1 MKLTDIKDIADIVQA
16 VVTAFAL
23 IIGGIWSYMLFVR
36 KRQRYPRAKIEHQV
50 TQRIAGTD
58 ATLLS
63 ITVIISNPGDVLL
76 SLIKGE
82 IEVRQVLPPEGSF
95 LQLLNGDKTAL
106 SRRVELI
113 DWPLLFPYEEDW
125 KKEKRTI
132 EIEPGESEH
141 FLFALLI
148 HAEVK
153 IIYINSFFHNAKKR
167 RKDLGWSLETFHE
180 ISLSSNEG
188 ATSSK

>member
-16 VVTAFAL
+16 VVTSCAL
-23 IIGGIWSYMLFVR
+23 IIGGIWSYLLFVR

-50 TQRIAGTD
+50 TPRIVSTD
-58 ATLLS
+58 ATLLN
-63 ITVIISNPGDVLL
+63 INVIISNPGDVLL

-82 IEVRQVLPPEGSF
+82 IEVRQVLPPGGGF
-95 LQLLNGDKTAL
+95 LQLLNSDKTVL
-106 SRRVELI
+106 YRRVELI
-113 DWPLLFPYEEDW
+113 DWPLLFSYEEDW
-125 KKEKRTI
+125 KKENRTI
-132 EIEPGESEH
+132 EIEPGESER
-141 FLFALLI
+141 FLFSLLI

-153 IIYINSFFHNAKKR
+153 TIYIDSFFHNAKKR

-188 ATSSK
+188 ATSSQ

>member
-1 MKLTDIKDIADIVQA
+1 MKLIDIKDIADIIQA
-16 VVTAFAL
+16 VVTCFAL

-50 TQRIAGTD
+50 TQRIASTD
-58 ATLLS
+58 ATLVS
-63 ITVIISNPGDVLL
+63 INIIISNAGDVLL

-82 IEVRQVLPPEGSF
+82 IEVRQVLPPEVGF
-95 LQLLNGDKTAL
+95 LQKLKKDQNAPY
-106 SRRVELI
+106 RRVELI

-132 EIEPGESEH
+132 EIEPGESEQ
-141 FLFALLI
+141 FLFTLLI

-153 IIYINSFFHNAKKR
+153 TIYINSYFHNMKKR
-167 RKDLGWSLETFHE
+167 RKDLGWSLETFHDVS
-180 ISLSSNEG
+180 ISGNEG
-188 ATSSK
+188 ATLPK